1 MSFVIN
7 LFTVCMALCGIL
19 MPKGLKEKIGFWQLL
34 DSTQC
39 FELLTQ
45 DTWYHLLTEN
55 QWFQT
60 IFSET
65 DHLMCIVQGLFYCH
79 KTDGK
84 LLPNTFGFEQ
94 LSWFCFKWEHFE
106 KYWHKLGFHCWGDI
120 ASFWK
125 KTSKTTWQGVVIKP
139 YDLLLQ
145 NQVTLERGD
154 FNIFHLTP
162 HTTKLDV

>member
-65 DHLMCIVQGLFYCH
+65 DHLLRNHILLLHFFPTHLIFSTKSVHHCCSIYHRVINKNYQQCYC
-79 KTDGK
+79 
-84 LLPNTFGFEQ
+84 
-94 LSWFCFKWEHFE
+94 
-106 KYWHKLGFHCWGDI
+106 LGW
-120 ASFWK
+120 
-125 KTSKTTWQGVVIKP
+125 KTTICWHFFDFSTFRLLYFPLHRYTTVFISSASVI
-139 YDLLLQ
+139 
-145 NQVTLERGD
+145 VCSE
-154 FNIFHLTP
+154 
-162 HTTKLDV
+162 